1 MFTSKAILTLILSA
15 IFLFSVFKS
24 YKKVI
29 SEPTAFE
36 EIQKVHYASF
46 PSFTLC
52 KRDPQDP
59 QGQDNFNTFDD
70 VLKEIESFKAKINF
84 RYDQDGIGV
93 TFLSLDLTNASVL
106 SSFFNS
112 SIGKVHFLCHLAVIL
127 SDIETNVDLSS

>member
-1 MFTSKAILTLILSA
+1 MFTTKAILTLILSV

-36 EIQKVHYASF
+36 EIQKVHYATF
-46 PSFTLC
+46 PSVTLC

-59 QGQDNFNTFDD
+59 KGQDNFNTFDD

-93 TFLSLDLTNASVL
+93 TFLSLDLTNASIL

-112 SIGKVHFLCHLAVIL
+112 SIGKVHLLCHLAVIL

>member
-52 KRDPQDP
+52 IRDPQDP
-59 QGQDNFNTFDD
+59 KGQDNFNTFDD

-112 SIGKVHFLCHLAVIL
+112 SIGNVQFHIQFVH
-127 SDIETNVDLSS
+127 